1 MGVIEYVLG
10 AVLLLAA
17 IFLVVVVM
25 LQDKAK
31 RGLSG
36 AIAGGSNASYLGKNG
51 VPQKGKL
58 LSRLTTIIAI
68 VIVVIAVLAVVLGKK
83 KKN

>member
-1 MGVIEYVLG
+1 MGVLEYVLG

-36 AIAGGSNASYLGKNG
+36 AIAGGSNSSYLGKNAATA
-51 VPQKGKL
+51 QKKGKF
-58 LSRLTTIIAI
+58 LSTLTTIVAI
-68 VIVVIAVLAVVLGKK
+68 VFVVIVVVAYLFA
-83 KKN
+83 